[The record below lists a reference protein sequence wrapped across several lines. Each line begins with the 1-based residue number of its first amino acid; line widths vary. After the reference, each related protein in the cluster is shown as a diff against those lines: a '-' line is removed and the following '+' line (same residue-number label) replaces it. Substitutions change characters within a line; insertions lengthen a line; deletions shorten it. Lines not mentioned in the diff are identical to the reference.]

1 MARFLIV
8 EDEDD
13 IRKLSKSLLELL
25 GHSVDEA
32 SSGERA
38 VMRLRRSR
46 YDVVLSD
53 IGLPGIDGWAVAR
66 AAKQFSP
73 RTKVGLVSGWEI
85 PPRLEHLRSNGVDFL
100 LPKPFDFATLES
112 TLEQLAL

>member
-38 VMRLRRSR
+38 VVRLRMRR

-53 IGLPGIDGWAVAR
+53 IGLPGMDGWGVAR
-66 AAKQFSP
+66 AVKQLAP
-73 RTKVGLVSGWEI
+73 QTKVGLVSGWEV
-85 PPRLEHLRSNGVDFL
+85 PPRREHLRENNVDFL
-100 LPKPFDFATLES
+100 LPKPFDLGALEDI
-112 TLEQLAL
+112 LEQLAL